1 MKILVTGA
9 TGFVGPNV
17 ANAIVDAGHEVRV
30 LERKAGSW
38 SKAGIRCQ
46 EAVQGDMADVES
58 LRRAVADR
66 DVVVHLVAIRQGRK
80 EEFQRVMIQ
89 GTRSLIRESKEAGV
103 RRVVLMSALGVSEES
118 KDLVPYYNAK
128 WTQDQDLRASGLE
141 HVIFRPSFIFG
152 GKGGILPTF
161 RKLARLAPVTPIM
174 GKGTQEIQP
183 IWIDD
188 LADYFAASVDKPEA
202 ANRVFELGGPD
213 QVSWNDFW
221 ERLKTALGV
230 TPAERAYANGL
241 HAAERAP
248 DGAPAGKHPAHPRP
262 ADDARGRRQRGNHH
276 RRSHN
281 VPAPARPARRAASP
295 RCQLAVTRWRR
306 CPDARE
312 EIGG

>member
-46 EAVQGDMADVES
+46 EAVQGDMADAES

-128 WTQDQDLRASGLE
+128 WTQDQDLLASGLE
-141 HVIFRPSFIFG
+141 HVIFRPSFIFS

-174 GKGTQEIQP
+174 GKGTQKIQP

-230 TPAERAYANGL
+230 TRPSVHMPMAFMRLNALLTERLPGNIPLTRDLLTMLEAGDNVVTTT
-241 HAAERAP
+241 
-248 DGAPAGKHPAHPRP
+248 DGVTTFQLPL
-262 ADDARGRRQRGNHH
+262 
-276 RRSHN
+276 
-281 VPAPARPARRAASP
+281 VPLDEQLRRAAN
-295 RCQLAVTRWRR
+295 
-306 CPDARE
+306 
-312 EIGG
+312 